1 MCQLSNVLGNLV
13 PHLCGFRS
21 IVLPESSSFVI
32 ADGSKCSLA
41 RSELNRKK
49 VLASASAALVN
60 GDICLLLELVC
71 LMTIL
76 DTLFRS
82 IDAEDVL
89 TRRVTVRSRIQC
101 KDA

>member
-1 MCQLSNVLGNLV
+1 MCQQSNVLGNLV
-13 PHLCGFRS
+13 PRLCGLRS
-21 IVLPESSSFVI
+21 IVLPERSSFVI
-32 ADGSKCSLA
+32 VDGSKCSLA
-41 RSELNRKK
+41 WSQLNRKK
-49 VLASASAALVN
+49 GLASASAALVD
-60 GDICLLLELVC
+60 GDICVLLELVC

-89 TRRVTVRSRIQC
+89 TRRVTVRSRIQR